1 MNRRSFLAS
10 SLALAAP
17 VSAPAAPKLSEAEYV
32 LCGDS
37 MAYVMGPTFR
47 AAGAAYAR
55 KVDVWAK
62 GGSSLRQWLRKK
74 WFQRVVRE
82 HPKARV
88 LLVSL
93 GVNCTRVERPKLAED
108 VSTAVNLVN
117 DWMYDHFEEEPDYQ
131 GSPAVAWLLPPPLR
145 MDTRYLVD
153 AVAKSEVFAFGPG
166 PLPLESDGIHPTH
179 EGVGLWVNKIAETMW
194 E

>member
-1 MNRRSFLAS
+1 MISRRSFLAG

-17 VSAPAAPKLSEAEYV
+17 TSTASPAKSEAEYV

-47 AAGAAYAR
+47 AAGRAYGAN
-55 KVDVWAK
+55 VDVWAK
-62 GGSSLRQWLRKK
+62 GGSSARQWLVKK

-82 HPKARV
+82 HPKANI

-93 GVNCTRVERPKLAED
+93 GVNCTRVERPKLAKD
-108 VSTAVNLVN
+108 ISTIVNLVN
-117 DWMYDHFEEEPDYQ
+117 DLMYEEGDEPNYRA
-131 GSPAVAWLLPPPLR
+131 PAIAWLLPPPLK
-145 MDTRYLVD
+145 MNTQYLRD
-153 AVAKSEVFAFGPG
+153 AVAASEVFSIDPG
-166 PLPLESDGIHPTH
+166 PLPLESDGIHPTIK
-179 EGVGLWVNKIAETMW
+179 GVGLWVNYIAETMW